1 MEKKTHVSR
10 KDQQKKAAEK
20 PAFQMPDMK
29 AKLANIHLPTG
40 TDIKDS
46 LNKSMTQQ
54 LAVRTRVEEVDTQ
67 KAREM
72 LTKMKTP
79 AQLANLNHPFDIPMP
94 KIKLPAKRS
103 ASAHAEDGDK
113 TSNAKFD
120 IHATLPKSWR
130 EANIVTSNRVTE
142 ADDEV
147 RKRQDLVKTK
157 TPAQLAEFHSISD
170 IPIPSK
176 VKSLLSPSERKI
188 VAQKQRKLSL
198 ASIRTEDKRPWTAKL
213 GDLMKSQEP
222 SLKPSKSET
231 TLGTSWR
238 NQKLVTNVK
247 VHADKEEMIRRR
259 NLASSKSPAELARIN
274 NLGDIPIPTTLRRMV
289 KRSHSMTSLPKK
301 LSEAKIEAKN
311 VESWTLAKSMN
322 SQCLVRSKK
331 EDPTVQAMRA
341 DVVKNKTV
349 AELSQIT
356 SLSEIPIPSTLQ
368 NLLSKPRTIT
378 LADGESNTRPTTP
391 GET

>member
-1 MEKKTHVSR
+1 
-10 KDQQKKAAEK
+10 
-20 PAFQMPDMK
+20 MPDVK

-46 LNKSMTQQ
+46 INKSMTQQ
-54 LAVRTRVEEVDTQ
+54 LAVRSRVEEVDTQ

-72 LTKMKTP
+72 LTKMKSP
-79 AQLANLNHPFDIPMP
+79 AQLGNLNHPFDIPVP
-94 KIKLPAKRS
+94 KIKLPRS
-103 ASAHAEDGDK
+103 SSAHAEDGNKD
-113 TSNAKFD
+113 SNAKFD

-130 EANIVTSNRVTE
+130 EANIVTSNRVSE
-142 ADDEV
+142 ADEEV

-198 ASIRTEDKRPWTAKL
+198 ASIRTEDKRPWTAKI
-213 GDLMKSQEP
+213 GDMLKNQEQPMKAA
-222 SLKPSKSET
+222 KSET
-231 TLGTSWR
+231 ALGTSWK
-238 NQKLVTNVK
+238 NQKLITNVK
-247 VHADKEEMIRRR
+247 SHADKEEMIRRR
-259 NLASSKSPAELARIN
+259 NLASSKSPAELARIS
-274 NLGDIPIPTTLRRMV
+274 NLSDIPIPTTLRRMV

-301 LSEAKIEAKN
+301 IHEAEVKST
-311 VESWTLAKSMN
+311 ESWTLTKTLN

-331 EDPTVQAMRA
+331 EDPLVQAKRA
-341 DVVKNKTV
+341 DVVKTKTV

-356 SLSEIPIPSTLQ
+356 SLAEIPIPSTLQ
-368 NLLSKPRTIT
+368 NLLSKSRPTT
-378 LADGESNTRPTTP
+378 LVDEESNTRATSPD
-391 GET
+391 EK